1 MSLAAGPGRG
11 GGAASGTLPEEL
23 QLVVEKHVSY
33 IQSLDSRR
41 DELEYHLTEHLRVS
55 GVYWGLTALHLLGH
69 PEALPRVGL
78 LNFVFSCLHESGGF
92 GASPGHDPHML
103 FTCSAVQILA
113 MVDGLDELDK
123 RLSNG
128 RGKVAKFIADL
139 QQPNGTFAGDKWGE
153 TDSRFLFCALLALSL
168 LHRLPRQKPDE
179 PPSID
184 LKAAMDFIKSC
195 QNFDGAFGIAPG
207 AESHSGQVY
216 TCVGALMLGGELD
229 SFLGEDG
236 KDRLG
241 GWLSERQ
248 LASGGLNGRPEKL
261 VDVCYSWWVLTSMA
275 MIDRIHWIDG
285 EKLARFILSAQDPD
299 QGGIADRP
307 GDMVDVFH
315 TVFGIAGLSLLGYPG
330 LKPVDPTYCMPKDI
344 VDQVLAR

>member
-1 MSLAAGPGRG
+1 
-11 GGAASGTLPEEL
+11 
-23 QLVVEKHVSY
+23 
-33 IQSLDSRR
+33 
-41 DELEYHLTEHLRVS
+41 
-55 GVYWGLTALHLLGH
+55 
-69 PEALPRVGL
+69 
-78 LNFVFSCLHESGGF
+78 
-92 GASPGHDPHML
+92 ML
-103 FTCSAVQILA
+103 YTCSAVQILA
-113 MVDGLDELDK
+113 MIDGFDELDD
-123 RLSNG
+123 RLPGG
-128 RGKVAKFIADL
+128 REKVADFIASL
-139 QQPNGTFAGDKWGE
+139 QQSNGTFAGDKWGE

-168 LHRLPRQKPDE
+168 LHKLPHQRPNE
-179 PPSID
+179 TPIID

-216 TCVGALMLGGELD
+216 TCVGALTLGGELG
-229 SFLGEDG
+229 SYLGEEG

-241 GWLSERQ
+241 AWLSERQ

-285 EKLARFILSAQDPD
+285 KKLAHFILSAQDPD

-315 TVFGIAGLSLLGYPG
+315 TVFGIAGLSLLQYPG
-330 LKPVDPTYCMPKDI
+330 LKEVDP
-344 VDQVLAR
+344 A